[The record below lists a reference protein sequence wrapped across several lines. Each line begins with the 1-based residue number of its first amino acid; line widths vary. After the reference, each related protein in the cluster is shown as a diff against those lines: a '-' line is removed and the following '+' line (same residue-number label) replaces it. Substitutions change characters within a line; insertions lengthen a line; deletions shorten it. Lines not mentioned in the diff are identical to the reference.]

1 MIVSKQIL
9 ETGGGA
15 AGAGCLKGAR
25 DAMRRFPRRSR
36 EGILQERC
44 AEGCFL
50 ADVDRL
56 ISRR

>member
-9 ETGGGA
+9 ETGGDA

-25 DAMRRFPRRSR
+25 AAMRRLTRRSR
-36 EGILQERC
+36 EGVLQERC

>member
-9 ETGGGA
+9 ETGGDA